1 MEAGGGLSGAARSPS
16 RGPGRG
22 RDPCSPWARERRSP
36 GRKAVPWATTNYS
49 SQALGAPGGPGRPA
63 AWRDAGRG
71 RSGLP
76 APAWVPPARR
86 FSQGRCRS
94 RPPCPAPP
102 APRLACCA
110 PYISLVQALV
120 LHCFLSKRKSHSKLH
135 ILLKIVIP

>member
-16 RGPGRG
+16 GGPGRG

-36 GRKAVPWATTNYS
+36 GRKAVPWATTHYS

-76 APAWVPPARR
+76 APAWVPPCTPLLPGAV
-86 FSQGRCRS
+86 SLT
-94 RPPCPAPP
+94 PPVPRASGPP
-102 APRLACCA
+102 PGLLCLLHKPGTGAGA
-110 PYISLVQALV
+110 SLLPLQ
-120 LHCFLSKRKSHSKLH
+120 KKSHSKLH
-135 ILLKIVIP
+135 VLLKIVMP